1 VLNAS
6 RHLFVS
12 RSWLVVQRNH
22 SARILRR
29 GCSPTVKVSDKL
41 VGLGRQVNWR
51 SVAGNRDSD
60 FDFHGRGFRVA
71 CAQTM
76 IGGCTY
82 ELGEYHHRLASEG
95 GLGNG

>member
-1 VLNAS
+1 
-6 RHLFVS
+6 
-12 RSWLVVQRNH
+12 
-22 SARILRR
+22 
-29 GCSPTVKVSDKL
+29 
-41 VGLGRQVNWR
+41 
-51 SVAGNRDSD
+51 
-60 FDFHGRGFRVA
+60 VA